1 MTRTQ
6 YLCFLLVEDPSDEF
20 TRIRDFVDAKNCL
33 KLGSFSK
40 EKLHQGFSA
49 EMIEE
54 AQRELKI
61 NKVSVCFFVFCF
73 LFFRKFGSHY
83 LYICSFTFRN
93 KQGEFMKSFASR
105 RLALETVK
113 STVVIA

>member
-61 NKVSVCFFVFCF
+61 NKVSVCFF
-73 LFFRKFGSHY
+73 FFRKLGSHY

>member
-73 LFFRKFGSHY
+73 SENLEAII
-83 LYICSFTFRN
+83 YIFVH
-93 KQGEFMKSFASR
+93 
-105 RLALETVK
+105 LHLETSK
-113 STVVIA
+113 ESL

>member
-1 MTRTQ
+1 MARTQ

-61 NKVSVCFFVFCF
+61 NKVSVCFFFQKMWKP
-73 LFFRKFGSHY
+73 LFIY
-83 LYICSFTFRN
+83 LFIYI
-93 KQGEFMKSFASR
+93 
-105 RLALETVK
+105 
-113 STVVIA
+113 

>member
-61 NKVSVCFFVFCF
+61 NKVSVCFFFSEN
-73 LFFRKFGSHY
+73 LEAII
-83 LYICSFTFRN
+83 YIFVH
-93 KQGEFMKSFASR
+93 
-105 RLALETVK
+105 LHLETSK
-113 STVVIA
+113 ESLWNPSLPGD